1 MLAEATEPGTGV
13 ARRQAVTVGG
23 FTLVVAAVYSVYS
36 LVRFWAFRT
45 TTYDL
50 VIFDQ
55 AVRSYSHL
63 HLPIAIVKGVHNGF
77 GAHFNVLGDH
87 FSPILVLLAPLYW
100 IHDGPQTLLIAQSLL
115 LALAIVP
122 LWAYTCRRLGVWPAY
137 CVSCVYALAW
147 PVAEALAFDFHE
159 MAFAPVLSMLMLERH
174 EAGRRWQCAAAAGAL
189 LLVKEDMG
197 LLVAGFGLYLLT
209 RSGERR
215 QAAVFVVA
223 GLFWTWLA
231 SQVLVPAFGG
241 SADYY
246 WAYDALGRDLPH
258 AAANGLT
265 HPWTVLKLL
274 VTPQVKA
281 TTMLWLA
288 APLLLLPLASP
299 ITLSVLPLLAERM
312 LSSRFG
318 HWWEPRF
325 HYNVALAAL
334 LVAAGVDGASRLAR
348 LLPERTRRE
357 DTPPVRDRPERTWLE
372 RGWPVAALA
381 ATLAVVPHF
390 AFARFFEPGYYHRD
404 ARARAVAAVLPAV
417 PSGALVEAPNMV
429 GPMLT
434 ARARVLLLDDRPR
447 WAPWVVADI
456 ANVEFPFGSV
466 NDQRARVKLLLRSGY
481 SVVRREGGY
490 VVLNRPGSVPD
501 LRAVR

>member
-1 MLAEATEPGTGV
+1 MLAETTEPVAPAGTT
-13 ARRQAVTVGG
+13 RRDLITVGVL
-23 FTLVVAAVYSVYS
+23 TVAVAALYSVYS
-36 LVRFWAFRT
+36 LMRFWAFHT

-63 HLPIAIVKGVHNGF
+63 HLPVAIVKGVHNGF
-77 GAHFNVLGDH
+77 GPHFNVLGDH

-100 IHDGPQTLLIAQSLL
+100 IHDGPQTLLITQSAL

-122 LWAYTCRRLGVWPAY
+122 LWAYTRRRLGAGAAY
-137 CVSCVYALAW
+137 CVAGVYALAW
-147 PVAEALAFDFHE
+147 PVAETLAFDFHE

-209 RSGERR
+209 QPGERR
-215 QAAVFVVA
+215 QAVLFVGA
-223 GLFWTWLA
+223 GLVWTVLA
-231 SQVLVPAFGG
+231 SRVLIPAFGG
-241 SADYY
+241 DADYY
-246 WAYDALGRDLPH
+246 WAYDGLGRDLPH
-258 AAANGLT
+258 AAMNTLT
-265 HPWTVLKLL
+265 HPWRALKLA

-281 TTMLWLA
+281 TTMLWLV

-299 ITLSVLPLLAERM
+299 ITLAVLPLLAERM

-325 HYNVALAAL
+325 HYNVALVAL

-348 LLPERTRRE
+348 LLPERTRA
-357 DTPPVRDRPERTWLE
+357 DRV
-372 RGWPVAALA
+372 WPVAALA
-381 ATLAVVPHF
+381 VTLAVVPHF
-390 AFARFFEPGYYHRD
+390 ALKRFLEPGFYRRD
-404 ARARAVAAVLPAV
+404 ARARSAAAVLPAV
-417 PSGALVEAPNMV
+417 PSGALVEAPNTL

-434 ARARVLLLDDRPR
+434 ARTRVLLWDDRPR
-447 WAPWVVADI
+447 WAPWVVADT
-456 ANVEFPFGSV
+456 ANVTFPFASV
-466 NDQRARVKLLLRSGY
+466 DDQRARVSLLLRSGY
-481 SVVRREGGY
+481 SIVRSRGGY
-490 VVLNRPGSVPD
+490 VVLNRPGSEPD

>member
-1 MLAEATEPGTGV
+1 MLAEATEPRAGV
-13 ARRQAVTVGG
+13 VRRQAVGVGVL
-23 FTLVVAAVYSVYS
+23 TAVVAVVYSVYS

-63 HLPIAIVKGVHNGF
+63 HLPTAIVKGVHNGF

-87 FSPILVLLAPLYW
+87 FSPILALLAPLYW
-100 IHDGPQTLLIAQSLL
+100 IHDGPQTLLIAQSVL

-122 LWAYTCRRLGVWPAY
+122 LWAYTRRRLGIWPAY
-137 CVSCVYALAW
+137 CASCVYALAW
-147 PVAEALAFDFHE
+147 PVAETLAFDFHE

-174 EAGRRWQCAAAAGAL
+174 QAGRRWQCAAAAGAL

-209 RSGERR
+209 RPGERR
-215 QAAVFVVA
+215 RAAVFVGA

-231 SQVLVPAFGG
+231 SRVLIPAFGG

-246 WAYDALGRDLPH
+246 WAYDALGRDLPD
-258 AAANGLT
+258 AAVDALT
-265 HPWTVLKLL
+265 HPWTVLRLL
-274 VTPQVKA
+274 VTPEVKA
-281 TTMLWLA
+281 TTMLWLV

-299 ITLSVLPLLAERM
+299 ITLAVLPLLAERM

-325 HYNVALAAL
+325 HYNVALTAL
-334 LVAAGVDGASRLAR
+334 LVAAGVDGACRLAR
-348 LLPERTRRE
+348 RWS
-357 DTPPVRDRPERTWLE
+357 VRPRPDRV
-372 RGWPVAALA
+372 WPVAAVVV
-381 ATLAVVPHF
+381 TVAVVPHF
-390 AFARFFEPGYYHRD
+390 AFARFADPGFYRRD
-404 ARARAVAAVLPAV
+404 ARAWAAAEVLPAV
-417 PSGALVEAPNMV
+417 PDGALVEAPNTL
-429 GPMLT
+429 GPRLT
-434 ARARVLLLDDRPR
+434 ARTRVLLLDDRPR
-447 WAPWVVADI
+447 WAPWVVADT
-456 ANVEFPFGSV
+456 ANATFPFASV
-466 NDQRARVKLLLRSGY
+466 AAQRARVNLLLRSGY
-481 SVVRREGGY
+481 SVVRQESGY

-501 LRAVR
+501 LHAVR